1 MSKNKFLDAFSRIGI
16 DVSSTPQNQQK
27 VNDSASKTNDFFI
40 SNKDESVRYIV
51 RRLREATDATLELQK
66 GKDINLSAL
75 TKLLESTELMR
86 REIRILA
93 SNSLDSSDT
102 NTFSDSSDKLS
113 SVVVSSPSGT
123 YLQLELYPLVRLP
136 IKGGYN
142 VYFDVKTA
150 VQQYLREHDVC
161 IPEDNRFTLI
171 YAKITTADVK
181 LAKGRCDNDNF
192 EMKRVTNAITDAIG
206 IADSVDKFSFFYT
219 TIHGNEDKT
228 IVKMV
233 PEIDVI

>member
-16 DVSSTPQNQQK
+16 DVSSTPQNRQK
-27 VNDSASKTNDFFI
+27 VDDDTSKASTFFV
-40 SNKDESVRYIV
+40 SQKDESVRYIV
-51 RRLREATDATLELQK
+51 RRLREATDATWELQK
-66 GKDINLSAL
+66 GKEINLSAL

-86 REIRILA
+86 REIRTLA
-93 SNSLDSSDT
+93 SNLLDSSDEKS
-102 NTFSDSSDKLS
+102 FSDSSEKLS

-123 YLQLELYPLVRLP
+123 YLQLELYPLVKLP

-150 VQQYLREHDVC
+150 VQHYLREHDVY
-161 IPEDNRFTLI
+161 IPEDSRFTLI
-171 YAKITTADVK
+171 YAKVTTADVK

-219 TIHGNEDKT
+219 TIHGDKDKT

-233 PEIDVI
+233 PEINVI

>member
-16 DVSSTPQNQQK
+16 DVSSAPQKRQK
-27 VNDSASKTNDFFI
+27 ADDDTSKASTFFV
-40 SNKDESVRYIV
+40 SQKDESVRYIV

-66 GKDINLSAL
+66 GKEINLSAL

-93 SNSLDSSDT
+93 SNSLDSSDKKS
-102 NTFSDSSDKLS
+102 FSDSSEKLS

-123 YLQLELYPLVRLP
+123 YLQLELYPLVKLP
-136 IKGGYN
+136 IKGCYN

-150 VQQYLREHDVC
+150 VQHYLREHDVY
-161 IPEDNRFTLI
+161 IPEDSRFTLI
-171 YAKITTADVK
+171 YAKVTTADVK

-219 TIHGNEDKT
+219 TIHGDKDKT

-233 PEIDVI
+233 PEINVL

>member
-16 DVSSTPQNQQK
+16 DVSSAPESRQK
-27 VNDSASKTNDFFI
+27 ADDDTSKASTF
-40 SNKDESVRYIV
+40 SVSQKDESVRYIV

-66 GKDINLSAL
+66 GKKINLSAL

-93 SNSLDSSDT
+93 SNSLDSSDK
-102 NTFSDSSDKLS
+102 NTFSDSNEKLS

-123 YLQLELYPLVRLP
+123 YLQLELYPLVKLP

-161 IPEDNRFTLI
+161 IPEDSRFTLI
-171 YAKITTADVK
+171 YTKVTTADVK

>member
-16 DVSSTPQNQQK
+16 DVSSAPESRQK
-27 VNDSASKTNDFFI
+27 ADDDTSKASTF
-40 SNKDESVRYIV
+40 SVSQKDESVRYIV

-66 GKDINLSAL
+66 GKKINLSAL

-93 SNSLDSSDT
+93 SNSLDSSDK
-102 NTFSDSSDKLS
+102 NTFSDSNEKLS

-123 YLQLELYPLVRLP
+123 YLQLELYPLVKLP

-161 IPEDNRFTLI
+161 IPEDSRFTLI
-171 YAKITTADVK
+171 YTKVTTADVK

-219 TIHGNEDKT
+219 TIHGDKDKT

-233 PEIDVI
+233 PEINVL